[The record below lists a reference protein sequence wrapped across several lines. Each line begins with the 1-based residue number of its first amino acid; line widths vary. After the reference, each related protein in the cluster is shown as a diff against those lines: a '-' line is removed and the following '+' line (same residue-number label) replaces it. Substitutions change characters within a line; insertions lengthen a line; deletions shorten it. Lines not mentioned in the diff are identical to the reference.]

1 MSSKYDSKQLSML
14 NKLNE
19 DKPKP
24 SLSNDPCVKMETKLP
39 GDKIQLI
46 LELTLK
52 DKDKIFNALGVQ
64 SKGGSSAITGNKR
77 KSDESSSATNF
88 FLQAKESK
96 QKQNDADVEKRK
108 ADLKAKA
115 DLAMKENKKKQERK
129 KELEKIQGDDNFEHF
144 KAHYEQDDSE
154 FNTKKAVDDESY
166 FTELKECYDNWK
178 EHIEPQLMEEA
189 AGEEEEEEVEEDKNN
204 LSTWSQDK
212 QMDYLQKIDA
222 IEDADDQL
230 EFLHNDDAIV
240 NSKLAIEHFAAWLAT
255 GSKRTTDNE
264 RNPKPFPGISEING
278 EEFDPDTFTMTTY
291 LLPLWFSF
299 AQNVYPEDDD
309 VKLTYN
315 KD

>member
-14 NKLNE
+14 NKLND

-64 SKGGSSAITGNKR
+64 GGSSAVTGNKR
-77 KSDESSSATNF
+77 KSDDSSSATNY
-88 FLQAKESK
+88 FLQAKEAK
-96 QKQNDADVEKRK
+96 QKQNDVDVEKRK
-108 ADLKAKA
+108 AEVKAKT

-144 KAHYEQDDSE
+144 KAHYEQDDAV
-154 FNTKKAVDDESY
+154 FDTKQAVENESY
-166 FTELKECYDNWK
+166 LIELKECYDNWK

-189 AGEEEEEEVEEDKNN
+189 GGEEVEEDENN
-204 LSTWSQDK
+204 LSTWSEDK
-212 QMDYLQKIDA
+212 QMEYLKQISELDQ
-222 IEDADDQL
+222 DQQL
-230 EFLHNDDAIV
+230 EQLQENPAIT
-240 NSKLAIEHFAAWLAT
+240 NSEKSIEHFAVWLAN
-255 GSKRTTDNE
+255 GSPDTTDSDRE
-264 RNPKPFPGISEING
+264 EKPFPGISELNG
-278 EEFDPDTFTMTTY
+278 EEYDPDTFTMTTDIIS
-291 LLPLWFSF
+291 LWFSF
-299 AQNVYPEDDD
+299 VQNVFPESDDD
-309 VKLTYN
+309 VKLTY

>member
-19 DKPKP
+19 DKAKP

-115 DLAMKENKKKQERK
+115 DLAMKESKKKQERK

-166 FTELKECYDNWK
+166 FNELKECYDNWK

-189 AGEEEEEEVEEDKNN
+189 AGEEGEVEEDKNN
-204 LSTWSQDK
+204 LSTWSEDK
-212 QMDYLQKIDA
+212 QMKYLQEIN
-222 IEDADDQL
+222 ELDADDQL
-230 EFLHNDDAIV
+230 EHLHQNTVIV
-240 NSKLAIEHFAAWLAT
+240 NSNLSIEHFAAWLAN
-255 GSKRTTDNE
+255 GSDDTTDSE
-264 RNPKPFPGISEING
+264 RNAKPFPGISEING

-309 VKLTYN
+309 VKLTY
-315 KD
+315 KDGGD